1 MEAESVLGI
10 YAQLSVVIVGL
21 SGIAG
26 VIGHRATGNWLVA
39 DYYRFWTMMASG
51 FILLFQS
58 VLPLILHNLSVTERA
73 VWGWSS
79 ATVAALVLG
88 QIYWRLANVR
98 RVGADARFLWFFWWI
113 GTVLQ
118 VSAAIVLLLNAT
130 GLGFDRTFGPYLLA
144 MSLILALSCLAFIR
158 LLIVALPRS

>member
-26 VIGHRATGNWLVA
+26 VIGHRAAGNWLVA

-79 ATVAALVLG
+79 GLVAVLVLG
-88 QIYWRLANVR
+88 QIYWRLVNVR
-98 RVGADARFLWFFWWI
+98 RVGADTRFLWLFLW
-113 GTVLQ
+113 V
-118 VSAAIVLLLNAT
+118 
-130 GLGFDRTFGPYLLA
+130 
-144 MSLILALSCLAFIR
+144 
-158 LLIVALPRS
+158 